1 MAHLCAQGESAN
13 DVWHMD
19 NFSYGIDHFLIRI
32 LPLKAAMWEG
42 FQSLA
47 EMSRVNDAH
56 VQKTA
61 QDTEVNIELH
71 KVRDLVF
78 YSTFH

>member
-19 NFSYGIDHFLIRI
+19 NFCYGIDHFLIRI
-32 LPLKAAMWEG
+32 VPLKTVMLDG
-42 FQSLA
+42 FQTLA

-56 VQKTA
+56 V
-61 QDTEVNIELH
+61 
-71 KVRDLVF
+71 
-78 YSTFH
+78 